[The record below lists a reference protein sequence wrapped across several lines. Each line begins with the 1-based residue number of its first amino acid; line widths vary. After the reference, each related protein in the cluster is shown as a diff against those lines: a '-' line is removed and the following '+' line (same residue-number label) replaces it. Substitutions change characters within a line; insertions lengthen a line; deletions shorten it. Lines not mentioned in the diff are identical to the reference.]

1 MSRTSLLLA
10 SALLATV
17 FASDA
22 YAETHTVVQS
32 GRTFKP
38 GEITINAGESVQ
50 FSNQDEF
57 IHQVYVDSDKINYD
71 SAEQQP
77 GELIT
82 IPFPKSGDF
91 PVRCHIHPKMLLIV
105 HVK

>member
-1 MSRTSLLLA
+1 MSRTSLLFA
-10 SALLATV
+10 GALLAAG

-22 YAETHTVVQS
+22 LAETHTVVQVD
-32 GRTFKP
+32 RTFKP
-38 GEITINAGESVQ
+38 GEITIKTGDSVQ

-57 IHQVYVDSDKINYD
+57 IHQIYVDSDQINYD

-91 PVRCHIHPKMLLIV
+91 PVRCHIHPKMLLTV

>member
-1 MSRTSLLLA
+1 MNRSRILLGVVGA
-10 SALLATV
+10 MC
-17 FASDA
+17 FASGA
-22 YAETHTVVQS
+22 FAETHTVVQVNRS
-32 GRTFKP
+32 FKP
-38 GEITINAGESVQ
+38 GEITIAVGESVQ

-57 IHQVYVDSDKINYD
+57 IHQIYVDSDKIAYD

-77 GELIT
+77 GEIIT

-91 PVRCHIHPKMLLIV
+91 PVRCHIHPKMLLTV